1 MSKPIDLQALQTQL
15 AGSDTAAARASLGAA
30 HPFDIA
36 TALAA
41 LPAATAATAL
51 LSLPVERQA
60 EGFGY
65 LAPTQQVALARRMKR
80 VELGLVLAQMH
91 DDERVDLFKRLP
103 EADRNAI
110 LPALAQAEREQ
121 IRRLADYPEDRVGAV
136 MTAEYATIA
145 PPMRASEALEHLRRQ
160 APESETIYTAFVVDA
175 ERRLLG
181 TASLR
186 DLLLAPA
193 GATVADIME
202 SEPPSVRADAPR
214 HEAVRLIAGYD
225 LLALPAT
232 DAEGRI
238 VGIVTQDDA
247 MDVQEQETTD
257 AFRRQASVG
266 PISMQLLT
274 EPLRALYRA
283 RVAWLV
289 LLVFGNVFAGGVI
302 ASFEDMIAANVALV
316 FFLPLLIGS
325 GGNAGSQAG
334 CLMVRAI
341 ALGDV
346 RMADY
351 VKLLGRELVVA
362 LMLGASMAAAVSI
375 IGLVRAGPYITM
387 VVAMSMMMIV
397 TIGSVIGISLPLVL
411 SRLGYDP
418 ATAST
423 PLITTIIDA
432 VGVILYLGIAF
443 HLFGLGNG

>member
-1 MSKPIDLQALQTQL
+1 
-15 AGSDTAAARASLGAA
+15 
-30 HPFDIA
+30 
-36 TALAA
+36 
-41 LPAATAATAL
+41 
-51 LSLPVERQA
+51 
-60 EGFGY
+60 
-65 LAPTQQVALARRMKR
+65 
-80 VELGLVLAQMH
+80 
-91 DDERVDLFKRLP
+91 
-103 EADRNAI
+103 
-110 LPALAQAEREQ
+110 
-121 IRRLADYPEDRVGAV
+121 
-136 MTAEYATIA
+136 
-145 PPMRASEALEHLRRQ
+145 
-160 APESETIYTAFVVDA
+160 
-175 ERRLLG
+175 
-181 TASLR
+181 
-186 DLLLAPA
+186 
-193 GATVADIME
+193 
-202 SEPPSVRADAPR
+202 
-214 HEAVRLIAGYD
+214 
-225 LLALPAT
+225 
-232 DAEGRI
+232 
-238 VGIVTQDDA
+238 

-334 CLMVRAI
+334 CLMVRAL

-397 TIGSVIGISLPLVL
+397 TIGSVIGMSLPLVL